1 MWTTYLFEIRGNS
14 EYCGEQ
20 FLTELKDA
28 SRVEH
33 VFHAR
38 KYFPDEKLVCLGEVS
53 PLEAEMWGLD
63 TY

>member
-1 MWTTYLFEIRGNS
+1 MWTTYLFEIRGDS

-20 FLTELKDA
+20 FLTELQDA

-33 VFHAR
+33 VLHAR
-38 KYFPDEKLVCLGEVS
+38 KYFPNEKLVCFGEIS
-53 PLEAEMWGLD
+53 PFEAEILGLD

>member
-1 MWTTYLFEIRGNS
+1 MWTTYLFEIRGNT
-14 EYCGEQ
+14 ELCGEQ
-20 FLTELKDA
+20 FLTELEDA

-38 KYFPDEKLVCLGEVS
+38 KYFPDEKLLCLGEVS
-53 PLEAEMWGLD
+53 PLEAELLGFD